1 MNANYSILLKGEI
14 IYKSEWVDADNS
26 LFQSVED
33 ARDWGDELVPT
44 PGKFEILNK
53 DGITIEVRE
62 WLHEGDGIYSAHS
75 RKTQ

>member
-14 IYKSEWVDADNS
+14 IYKPEWVDADNS